1 MDRVIITPSLEGV
14 TTAIVLFVFACML
27 YPRLVKNKTQFYA
40 AFTCVIV
47 IILLTSLRQML
58 YNSVGFQVFSGAMIG
73 LLQAGA
79 IVLLFLSAGGLTFK
93 ELGGDLARA
102 YEVVRRG
109 EEEKTVIIPITGE
122 MANKR
127 PPIRA
132 DADILRQE
140 QELDAQEHKIDLPPT
155 AGWPASKGSPAP
167 PQPPP
172 PPPSPSPAKP
182 TDTSLPLD

>member
-1 MDRVIITPSLEGV
+1 MDRVIITPTLERV
-14 TTAIVLFVFACML
+14 TTAIVLFVFACVL

-47 IILLTSLRQML
+47 IIRLTSLRQML

-109 EEEKTVIIPITGE
+109 
-122 MANKR
+122 
-127 PPIRA
+127 
-132 DADILRQE
+132 
-140 QELDAQEHKIDLPPT
+140 
-155 AGWPASKGSPAP
+155 
-167 PQPPP
+167 
-172 PPPSPSPAKP
+172 
-182 TDTSLPLD
+182 